1 MTYLEARPQMRTGDL
16 IATAAPGLVSR
27 GIRRVTRSEVSHVA
41 GVICLRIR
49 GELRLFIAEAHHGT
63 GVSLVALSVW
73 VRNQKGRVWWWPG
86 SIANPV
92 RRLDYKDEV
101 LSHLGEPYEEDRWML
116 ARVALGLKPPAN
128 SRWYCSELDLAGRAA
143 AGVDLS
149 GVSAG
154 RWPEDCARLY
164 GGVGAAVELA

>member
-1 MTYLEARPQMRTGDL
+1 MRTGDL

-27 GIRRVTRSEVSHVA
+27 GIRRVTRSQVSHVA
-41 GVICLRIR
+41 GVIVLHMGGRN
-49 GELRLFIAEAHHGT
+49 RLFIAEAHHGT
-63 GVSLVALSVW
+63 GVALVALSVW
-73 VRNQKGRVWWWPG
+73 VRSQKGRVWWWRDCMPG
-86 SIANPV
+86 SAARQSYREEILP
-92 RRLDYKDEV
+92 
-101 LSHLGEPYEEDRWML
+101 HLGEPYEEDRWML

-164 GGVGAAVELA
+164 GGVGRAVELRP

>member
-1 MTYLEARPQMRTGDL
+1 MHTGDL

-27 GIRRVTRSEVSHVA
+27 GIRRVTRSRISHVA
-41 GVICLRIR
+41 GVIALEMGGRD
-49 GELRLFIAEAHHGT
+49 RLFVAEAHHGT
-63 GVSLVALSVW
+63 GVALVALSVW
-73 VRNQKGRVWWWPG
+73 QARQKGRVWWWRDCL
-86 SIANPV
+86 PV
-92 RRLDYKDEV
+92 LGARLAYRDEI
-101 LSHLGEPYEEDRWML
+101 LSHLGRPYEEDRWML
-116 ARVALGLKPPAN
+116 ARVALGMKPPEN

-164 GGVGAAVELA
+164 GGIGKAVELAV